1 MSKQSINTVL
11 FDLDGTLL
19 PLDQDQ
25 FIRGYYQRFLKKG
38 VELGLSPEKLGPALE
53 IGIAAM
59 MDNDGSMTNKER
71 FDQVFHQVSGID
83 PMQFNARF
91 ASFYENEFNQL
102 KQFAN
107 PSPLAKEIVLSV
119 KEKGYT
125 VVLATTPLFPSMGTN
140 ARLSWAGM
148 EPSLFSL
155 VTTYEDF
162 HYAKPRHGYYHQI
175 LEQLAMDASS
185 CLMIGND
192 VEEDM
197 VAGEIGMELYLVT
210 DCLINTKNKPLDGYR
225 QGSLKDLARFCKEL
239 PPC

>member
-1 MSKQSINTVL
+1 MSKQSINTIL

-19 PLDQDQ
+19 PLDQKQ

-38 VELGLSPEKLGPALE
+38 VELGFNPEKLSLALE
-53 IGIAAM
+53 RGIAAM
-59 MDNDGSMTNKER
+59 MGNDGSMTNKDR

-83 PMQFNARF
+83 PKQFNARF
-91 ASFYENEFNQL
+91 ALFYENEFNQL
-102 KQFAN
+102 KQCAN
-107 PSPLAKEIVLSV
+107 PSPLARDVVHSV
-119 KEKGYT
+119 QEKGYT

-140 ARLSWAGM
+140 ARLSWAGL

-162 HYAKPRHGYYHQI
+162 HYAKPNHGYYYQI
-175 LEQLAMDASS
+175 LEHLGLEASS

-197 VAGEIGMELYLVT
+197 VAGDVGMELYLVT